1 MFAPWADAKMR
12 ENALWRLHA
21 SSRKANH
28 RGVFHGKKGWYDYNW
43 SDICKSKKKNQP
55 ILIIPTMQRN
65 RLSFK
70 GQKIYI
76 GIDVHKTT
84 WQICV
89 LTETGFSEKHAQK
102 ASAQELFD
110 FLKKH
115 YPDGEY
121 HAVYESG
128 FSGFSTYYAL
138 TELGIHCSIVHAA
151 DVPTTQYESL
161 MKTDKVDAVKLARAL
176 RNGTIHSVYIREKEN
191 LDDLAVM
198 RVRKAIM
205 KDLSSFKTRVKH
217 MLHCHGVA
225 LPERFNTS
233 STYWSKTFMDW
244 LRNDVKLLSSTR
256 VSLDLLINH
265 VESDRRQLLEATRA
279 LRNLGKLQKYDK
291 QFDLLISI
299 PGIGATT
306 AMCILTEIY
315 DIKRFQN
322 ERQFASYLGLIP
334 SCHNS
339 GEKVSAGEMTCRG
352 NKEVQTMLI
361 EASWVAV
368 RKDIIFSE
376 AYSNFLKRGMNSQ
389 KAIVRVARKLSNTIF
404 AILKNQKKYD
414 TYKCI

>member
-1 MFAPWADAKMR
+1 
-12 ENALWRLHA
+12 
-21 SSRKANH
+21 
-28 RGVFHGKKGWYDYNW
+28 
-43 SDICKSKKKNQP
+43 
-55 ILIIPTMQRN
+55 MQRN

-151 DVPTTQYESL
+151 DVPTTQYETL

-176 RNGTIHSVYIREKEN
+176 RNGTIHSVYMREKEN

-217 MLHCHGVA
+217 IDNIAISVPLYRTCGTVHLTRAVPLIS
-225 LPERFNTS
+225 LPWYCINS
-233 STYWSKTFMDW
+233 
-244 LRNDVKLLSSTR
+244 
-256 VSLDLLINH
+256 VSL
-265 VESDRRQLLEATRA
+265 
-279 LRNLGKLQKYDK
+279 
-291 QFDLLISI
+291 
-299 PGIGATT
+299 
-306 AMCILTEIY
+306 
-315 DIKRFQN
+315 
-322 ERQFASYLGLIP
+322 
-334 SCHNS
+334 
-339 GEKVSAGEMTCRG
+339 CRG
-352 NKEVQTMLI
+352 
-361 EASWVAV
+361 
-368 RKDIIFSE
+368 
-376 AYSNFLKRGMNSQ
+376 Y
-389 KAIVRVARKLSNTIF
+389 ARMVPP
-404 AILKNQKKYD
+404 A
-414 TYKCI
+414 